1 MKVEERFV
9 DAELHRAVDVHLGG
23 WGGWMRGGGGA
34 YEWIGMIGWI
44 DTGMDRWRDKR
55 MGRCIDGG

>member
-1 MKVEERFV
+1 M
-9 DAELHRAVDVHLGG
+9 DA
-23 WGGWMRGGGGA
+23 WGGGA